1 MSSLSIELALKEIEA
16 SRHILQL
23 KSRLNNEQGSKKNE
37 QLSNSFVSSF
47 TEILFSGREP
57 VKAAEIRYNDYDRNL
72 KKVDCKIDNFHFQMN
87 EFTVNDLNNFIED
100 IYDDDDTY
108 QFLKSRISGLP
119 TALVFGGSHE
129 NFFESFTRYLYG
141 NQQIRAVLIDST
153 RVLKLED
160 LVTYTIRCFRYENGY
175 FLRDCPENNNEID
188 NDDEET
194 VKDDDEIIEDFID
207 ENQYDKNIDDIMY
220 LGEEMGESNE
230 ETSLSIKNVI
240 DIESMVQWY
249 DSNAKIS
256 GLRSLPKLVIMIY
269 NFDLLDPVIM
279 EKFIYILNEYK
290 DRIPIVLLFGI
301 SSVYRGVD
309 AIHEGYSYSVERLL
323 KFKEFYLSD
332 NIHDFD
338 ELITRFF
345 ICNHFGVKVG
355 IKAYNFL
362 NDIYGRLKV
371 SLKYFEFS
379 IKHIINYYFY
389 SNPLSILTTIDLENI
404 SSRISLLN
412 EYHVEMIRA
421 QLSFRRFVENFINE
435 HDQPKI
441 ARCLLEDDNFVKSA
455 LPVILRDIRNYHQN
469 FAIAFEIIHSLQKYV
484 DPKLIKA
491 KYELY
496 SYALIHPGLGE
507 HKHVQYLLYEFK
519 KLKPQELKQFLNH
532 FQNVLKQN
540 LEKAECA
547 KSEIPKLREFHERL
561 EQIETFSQYS
571 VKAQKKVKKQ
581 KNSTSIQDRIY
592 STFTPNSDMSS
603 SSKVTPQEFTDQFT
617 KLVTS
622 IIEYLRVFFKV
633 KLRHYSTNTL
643 YEIFYWEE
651 SHSLESLFLPEIRK
665 SIVTALRRP
674 KQYLNCKCCPDESDD
689 DDDEIDPA
697 GKILHT
703 QDDRCILYKLLV
715 GFGKFIHTDDLLEN
729 FENIIKKEN
738 REITNDEIKE
748 RFYKASETLKIIG
761 VIADAGKKGYIRKM
775 IWGDF

>member
-1 MSSLSIELALKEIEA
+1 MSSLSIEMALKGMEA
-16 SRHILQL
+16 FRHILQL
-23 KSRLNNEQGSKKNE
+23 NSRLNYEQGSNKNG
-37 QLSNSFVSSF
+37 QFSDSFVGGF
-47 TEILFSGREP
+47 TEILFNGKEP
-57 VKAAEIRYNDYDRNL
+57 IKAAKIRYDDYDRNL

-87 EFTVNDLNNFIED
+87 EFTVNDLYNFIED
-100 IYDDDDTY
+100 TYDEDDTY

-129 NFFESFTRYLYG
+129 NFFESFARDLSG

-160 LVTYTIRCFRYENGY
+160 LLTYTIRRFRYENGY
-175 FLRDCPENNNEID
+175 SSIDGCENNNEINY

-194 VKDDDEIIEDFID
+194 VKDEEEIIEDFID
-207 ENQYDKNIDDIMY
+207 ENQYDKNIDDDNMY
-220 LGEEMGESNE
+220 LEEEIGGSNDD
-230 ETSLSIKNVI
+230 TPLSIENVI
-240 DIESMVQWY
+240 DIESLVQWY

-256 GLRSLPKLVIMIY
+256 GLRSLPKLVIVIY

-279 EKFIYILNEYK
+279 EKYIYILNEYK
-290 DRIPIVLLFGI
+290 DRIPIVLLLGI

-309 AIHEGYSYSVERLL
+309 AIHERYSYSVERLL

-332 NIHDFD
+332 SIHDFD

-355 IKAYNFL
+355 IKVYNFL
-362 NDIYGRLKV
+362 NDIYGRLKI
-371 SLKYFEFS
+371 SLKYFELS

-404 SSRISLLN
+404 SPRISLLN
-412 EYHVEMIRA
+412 EYHVEMIRV

-435 HDQPKI
+435 HDQPEI
-441 ARCLLEDDNFVKSA
+441 ARCLLEDDNFVKSI
-455 LPVILRDIRNYHQN
+455 LPVILRDMRNYHQN
-469 FAIAFEIIHSLQKYV
+469 FAVAFEIVHSLQRYV

-496 SYALIHPGLGE
+496 SYALKHPGLGE

-519 KLKPQELKQFLNH
+519 KLKSQELKHFLNH
-532 FQNVLKQN
+532 FQNVLEQN

-547 KSEIPKLREFHERL
+547 RSEIQKLREFHERL
-561 EQIETFSQYS
+561 EQIEALSQHS
-571 VKAQKKVKKQ
+571 IRSPKKIKKQ
-581 KNSTSIQDRIY
+581 KSSTSEIY
-592 STFTPNSDMSS
+592 NTSILKSDISS
-603 SSKVTPQEFTDQFT
+603 SSSQEFTDQFT
-617 KLVTS
+617 KLITS
-622 IIEYLRVFFKV
+622 IFEYLQVFFKV

-697 GKILHT
+697 GKILYT

-715 GFGKFIHTDDLLEN
+715 GFGKFIHTDDLLES

-738 REITNDEIKE
+738 RDITNDETKE
-748 RFYKASETLKIIG
+748 RFYKATETLKIIG

-775 IWGDF
+775 IWGNF